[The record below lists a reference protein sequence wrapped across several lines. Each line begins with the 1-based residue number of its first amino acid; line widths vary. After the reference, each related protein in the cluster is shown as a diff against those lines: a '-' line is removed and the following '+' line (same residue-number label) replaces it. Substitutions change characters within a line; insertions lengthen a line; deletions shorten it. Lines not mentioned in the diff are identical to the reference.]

1 MIFQSYDYELDHDD
15 TQYILDTYKQDRF
28 LRIGDGSYYTGYHA
42 HSLSESRFNMKKF
55 DDKKLVTMYSS
66 FLAKC
71 LKEQGFPMGGLISYN
86 HVWAQIY
93 LREKGSKNA
102 PHNHYISNKTICS
115 WIHFVNV
122 PDDQDCLY
130 FKIGDTKVYPK
141 EQRSGKLIFFPAWAL
156 HGVDPITTT
165 KERIVVAGNVIKL
178 L

>member
-1 MIFQSYDYELDHDD
+1 MIFQSYDYELSYDD
-15 TQYILDTYKQDRF
+15 TQHILNTYKQDRF
-28 LRIGDGSYYTGYHA
+28 LRTGDGSYFTGYHA
-42 HSLSESRFNMKKF
+42 HSMSSSRCDMGKF
-55 DDKKLVTMYSS
+55 DDKRLVTMYSS

-71 LKEQGFPMGGLISYN
+71 LREQGFPMDGLISYN

-93 LREKGSKNA
+93 LRERGSKNA
-102 PHNHYISNKTICS
+102 PHNHYISSKTICS

-130 FKIGDTKVYPK
+130 FQVGDTKVYPK

-165 KERIVVAGNVIKL
+165 NERIVVAGNVIKL